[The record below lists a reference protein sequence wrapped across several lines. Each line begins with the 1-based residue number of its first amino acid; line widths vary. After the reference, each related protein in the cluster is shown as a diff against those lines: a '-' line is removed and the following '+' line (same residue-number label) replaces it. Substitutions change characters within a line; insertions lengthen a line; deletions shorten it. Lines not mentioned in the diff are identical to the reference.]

1 VSHRLY
7 AIYIAADEI
16 FKVHDICLY
25 VIRIAVDNVHDVQL
39 TTFCDYIQSTSAP
52 AHLYMNGMISKLFM
66 EEIRHVI
73 DNIKIMAIYTGIS
86 KANLNNL

>member
-1 VSHRLY
+1 MT
-7 AIYIAADEI
+7 
-16 FKVHDICLY
+16 FWLY
-25 VIRIAVDNVHDVQL
+25 VIRIAADNVHDVQL

-52 AHLYMNGMISKLFM
+52 AHLYMNGMISELFM